1 MVSKHIQFNKN
12 IIIAFVVALL
22 VSAAA
27 AELLADLPD
36 YLNSTYVTIIDYSVY
51 FLMFGGLFYLDN
63 RKRYRLE
70 SGDMDSARLKSDLK
84 KLITSLGIS
93 EVVYGVSRW
102 LVQYYLLN
110 IALDP
115 YLASIIAQ
123 SVAFVI
129 FLGVINLSIRFT
141 RMYRD

>member
-1 MVSKHIQFNKN
+1 MVSERMQFNKN
-12 IIIAFVVALL
+12 IIIAFIAALL

-51 FLMFGGLFYLDN
+51 FLTFGGLFYLDN

-84 KLITSLGIS
+84 KLVTSLGVS
-93 EVVYGVSRW
+93 EVVYGASRW
-102 LVQYYLLN
+102 LVQYYLLG
-110 IALDP
+110 IAVDP

-129 FLGVINLSIRFT
+129 FLGVINLSIWLT

>member
-1 MVSKHIQFNKN
+1 
-12 IIIAFVVALL
+12 
-22 VSAAA
+22 
-27 AELLADLPD
+27 
-36 YLNSTYVTIIDYSVY
+36 
-51 FLMFGGLFYLDN
+51 MFGGLFYLDN

-70 SGDMDSARLKSDLK
+70 SGDTDSARLKSDLK

>member
-70 SGDMDSARLKSDLK
+70 SGGYWIRLD
-84 KLITSLGIS
+84 
-93 EVVYGVSRW
+93 
-102 LVQYYLLN
+102 
-110 IALDP
+110 
-115 YLASIIAQ
+115 
-123 SVAFVI
+123 
-129 FLGVINLSIRFT
+129 
-141 RMYRD
+141 

>member
-1 MVSKHIQFNKN
+1 MVSRRTQFNKN
-12 IIIAFVVALL
+12 IIIAFIAALL

-27 AELLADLPD
+27 AELLTDLPD
-36 YLNSTYVTIIDYSVY
+36 YLNSTYVTMIDYSVY
-51 FLMFGGLFYLDN
+51 FLTFGSLFYLDN

-70 SGDMDSARLKSDLK
+70 SGGVDSTRLKSDLK

-102 LVQYYLLN
+102 LAQFYLLGV
-110 IALDP
+110 AVDP
-115 YLASIIAQ
+115 YLASIAAQ

-129 FLGVINLSIRFT
+129 FLGTINLSMWLT
-141 RMYRD
+141 KMYRD

>member
-1 MVSKHIQFNKN
+1 M
-12 IIIAFVVALL
+12 
-22 VSAAA
+22 
-27 AELLADLPD
+27 
-36 YLNSTYVTIIDYSVY
+36 
-51 FLMFGGLFYLDN
+51 
-63 RKRYRLE
+63 
-70 SGDMDSARLKSDLK
+70 
-84 KLITSLGIS
+84 
-93 EVVYGVSRW
+93 VYGVSRW